1 MGPYLPIIVLT
12 TVLFLLLAAVLLV
25 PVYRF
30 LKREEE
36 AAKYWTKESLER
48 QRKEREKESNG
59 APSGRPPRPSRN

>member
-1 MGPYLPIIVLT
+1 MGPYFPIIVLT

-36 AAKYWTKESLER
+36 ASKRWTKESLDR
-48 QRKEREKESNG
+48 QRREREQSNG
-59 APSGRPPRPSRN
+59 SPPGRPPRGISR